1 MDLIADYDATD
12 ADAHL
17 GADLQEAVL
26 LFLSPDGW
34 VGVRLGRADLE
45 ALQARISRE
54 LSRPVPR
61 APQR

>member
-1 MDLIADYDATD
+1 MDLHADYDAKD

-17 GADLQEAVL
+17 DKVTQEASL
-26 LFLSPDGW
+26 TFLTPEGW

-54 LSRPVPR
+54 LSSPKPP
-61 APQR
+61 AQRR